1 MAIEI
6 ERKFLVNSIPIKNID
21 ISKRIKQGYIINNK
35 EKTLRIRQSDDDY
48 TITIKGKTT
57 GISRLEFEYPIP
69 KKDADILFNHFCD
82 GIIIHKT
89 RHYVCHKNFT
99 WEIDQFHDQN
109 HGLIIAEIE
118 LKHENEQFELP
129 NWVGNEITDDPKY
142 YNMSLSTN
150 PYENWKF

>member
-69 KKDADILFNHFCD
+69 KKMLILYSN
-82 GIIIHKT
+82 I
-89 RHYVCHKNFT
+89 YVMAT
-99 WEIDQFHDQN
+99 
-109 HGLIIAEIE
+109 
-118 LKHENEQFELP
+118 
-129 NWVGNEITDDPKY
+129 
-142 YNMSLSTN
+142 
-150 PYENWKF
+150 

>member
-69 KKDADILFNHFCD
+69 KKDADIIFKHLCNGH
-82 GIIIHKT
+82 IIKKT
-89 RHYVCHKNFT
+89 RHYVCHKSFT
-99 WEIDQFHDQN
+99 WEIDEFHDIN
-109 HGLIIAEIE
+109 HGLIVAEIE

-129 NWVGNEITDDPKY
+129 HWVGKEVTGDLKY
-142 YNMSLSTN
+142 NNVNLCTN
-150 PYENWKF
+150 PYEQWLI